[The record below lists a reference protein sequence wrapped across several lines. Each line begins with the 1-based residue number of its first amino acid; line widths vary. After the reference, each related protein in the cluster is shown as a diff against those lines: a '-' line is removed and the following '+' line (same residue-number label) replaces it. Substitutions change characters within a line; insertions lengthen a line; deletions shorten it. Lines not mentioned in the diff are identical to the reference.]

1 MNSSSKTILSA
12 FRVAAALALFAAAG
26 GFAFA
31 QTAEQAQPAAP
42 AVAAPETPA
51 AETPAAVP
59 AAQPVAQPAAAA
71 PDFYADAPAADR
83 EVLANADALAKA
95 GKWLSAWKA
104 LSAYDAA
111 GANPYILAKKIGLAL
126 DGYAQTTLH
135 TVFGFIDLAEGQ
147 DLETVRSEGVAIEDP
162 VEFNPADLAKAIEA
176 KGGALPPVLSMM
188 LGDFYY
194 VVWTSYQG
202 QWMEE
207 DAAILAKSA
216 EGYERAFA
224 YDTYTAET
232 LDRQSQILVAM
243 ERFDAAVSILKKA
256 LELAPDSNA
265 LSLRLADAYFSMGNF
280 AEVFPLVDKI
290 IASSEDTEQINNAYI
305 AAIKAGLAANDKETL
320 GKYVD
325 SFEKK
330 FPEEYVPGL
339 IRHVVA
345 VQLGDK
351 AAAAAAADA
360 VTAAFPGNP
369 DVIRSLISTWLSAE
383 DFDSGFNYLD
393 RATAKGGTDD
403 HMAALYFYRALLLG
417 EKGQTAEIM
426 TEALATLAKAEEY
439 FKKSY
444 PEGHQV
450 FGMLEELKGQWTA
463 ALNAATAPAAA
474 PAAGTAADTATS
486 QAAAP
491 AAADTAAP
499 AATAPEATAPAAT
512 TEQPATEQA
521 APAAEAD
528 ATSAATSTETY

>member
-12 FRVAAALALFAAAG
+12 FKAAAVLALFVAAG

-42 AVAAPETPA
+42 AAAAPATPA
-51 AETPAAVP
+51 AEAPAAAP
-59 AAQPVAQPAAAA
+59 AVAQPATQPVAQPAAAA

-83 EVLANADALAKA
+83 EVLANADALAKT

-147 DLETVRSEGVAIEDP
+147 DLETVRSEGIAIEDP

-176 KGGALPPVLSMM
+176 KGEALPPVLSMM

-265 LSLRLADAYFSMGNF
+265 LSLRLADAYFSMGSF

-305 AAIKAGLAANDKETL
+305 AAIKAGLAVNDKETL

-351 AAAAAAADA
+351 AAADAAADA

-383 DFDSGFNYLD
+383 DFDSGFSYLD

-450 FGMLEELKGQWTA
+450 FGMLQELKGQWTA

-474 PAAGTAADTATS
+474 SAATPAAGTATPEATA
-486 QAAAP
+486 P
-491 AAADTAAP
+491 AADTAAP
-499 AATAPEATAPAAT
+499 AATAPAAA
-512 TEQPATEQA
+512 TEQPAADQA

>member
-1 MNSSSKTILSA
+1 MNSASKTIRSA
-12 FRVAAALALFAAAG
+12 FKVMAALALFAAAG

-42 AVAAPETPA
+42 AAAAPAAPA
-51 AETPAAVP
+51 AEAPAAAPQAVP
-59 AAQPVAQPAAAA
+59 AAAQPAAA
-71 PDFYADAPAADR
+71 PDYYADAPSADR

-111 GANPYILAKKIGLAL
+111 GANPYVLAKKIGLAL

-135 TVFGFIDLAEGQ
+135 MVFGFIDLAEGQ
-147 DLETVRSEGVAIEDP
+147 DLESVRAEGIAIEEP

-176 KGGALPPVLSMM
+176 KGEALPPVLSMM

-194 VVWTSYQG
+194 VVWANYQG
-202 QWMEE
+202 QWMED
-207 DAAILAKSA
+207 DAAILGKSA

-224 YDTYTAET
+224 YDTYNAGT
-232 LDRQSQILVAM
+232 LDRQSQILVALQ
-243 ERFDAAVSILKKA
+243 RFDAAVAILKKA
-256 LELAPDSNA
+256 LELEPASDA
-265 LSLRLADAYFSMGNF
+265 LALRLADAHFSMGAY
-280 AEVFPLVDKI
+280 AEVFPLVDKVL
-290 IASSEDTEQINNAYI
+290 AASEDTEQLNNAYI

-320 GKYVD
+320 AKYVD

-351 AAAAAAADA
+351 AAADAAADA

-383 DFDSGFNYLD
+383 DFDSGFSYLE

-403 HMAALYFYRALLLG
+403 HMAALYFYKALLLG

-426 TEALATLAKAEEY
+426 TEALAALAKAEEF

-450 FGMLEELKGQWTA
+450 FGMLEELRGQWTA
-463 ALNAATAPAAA
+463 ALNAATAAPAAA
-474 PAAGTAADTATS
+474 PAAAAE
-486 QAAAP
+486 AAAP
-491 AAADTAAP
+491 AP
-499 AATAPEATAPAAT
+499 AATALEAAAAPAT
-512 TEQPATEQA
+512 PEQA

-528 ATSAATSTETY
+528 ATSAASN

>member
-1 MNSSSKTILSA
+1 MNSPSKTILSA
-12 FRVAAALALFAAAG
+12 FRIAAALALLIAAG

-42 AVAAPETPA
+42 AAAAPA
-51 AETPAAVP
+51 APVAEAPAAVQEAVP
-59 AAQPVAQPAAAA
+59 SAAQPSAQPAA

-83 EVLANADALAKA
+83 EILANADALAKA

-104 LSAYDAA
+104 LSSYDAA
-111 GANPYILAKKIGLAL
+111 GANPYILSKKIELAL
-126 DGYAQTTLH
+126 DGFAQTTLH

-147 DLETVRSEGVAIEDP
+147 DLETIRAEGIAIDEP
-162 VEFNPADLAKAIEA
+162 VEFNPSDLAKAIEA
-176 KGGALPPVLSMM
+176 KGEALPPVLSMM

-194 VVWTSYQG
+194 VIWLNYQG

-224 YDTYTAET
+224 YDTYTAGT
-232 LDRQSQILVAM
+232 LDRQSQILVAL

-256 LELAPDSNA
+256 LELEPANDA
-265 LSLRLADAYFSMGNF
+265 LTLRLADAYFSMGTY
-280 AEVFPLVDKI
+280 AEVFPLVDKVL
-290 IASSEDTEQINNAYI
+290 ASSEDSEQLNNAYI

-320 GKYVD
+320 AKYVD

-351 AAAAAAADA
+351 AAADAAADA

-369 DVIRSLISTWLSAE
+369 DVIRSLISTWLSTE
-383 DFDSGFNYLD
+383 DFDSGFSYLD
-393 RATAKGGTDD
+393 RAIAKGGTDD
-403 HMAALYFYRALLLG
+403 HMAALHFYRALLLG

-426 TEALATLAKAEEY
+426 TEALAALAKAEEY

-450 FGMLEELKGQWTA
+450 FGMLEELKGQWSA
-463 ALNAATAPAAA
+463 ALNAANAPAAA
-474 PAAGTAADTATS
+474 PT
-486 QAAAP
+486 AAP
-491 AAADTAAP
+491 AATPPAPETAAPAATPATPETAAP
-499 AATAPEATAPAAT
+499 AATAPEATAAPAA
-512 TEQPATEQA
+512 AEQA

-528 ATSAATSTETY
+528 ATSAASN

>member
-12 FRVAAALALFAAAG
+12 FRVAAALALFVAAG
-26 GFAFA
+26 GYAFA

-42 AVAAPETPA
+42 AVAAPATPA
-51 AETPAAVP
+51 AEAPAAVP
-59 AAQPVAQPAAAA
+59 QAVPAATQPAAAA
-71 PDFYADAPAADR
+71 PDYYADAPAADR

-95 GKWLSAWKA
+95 GKWRSAWKT
-104 LSAYDAA
+104 LSDYDAA
-111 GANPYILAKKIGLAL
+111 GANPYVLAKKIGLAL

-135 TVFGFIDLAEGQ
+135 MVFGFIDLAEGQ
-147 DLETVRSEGVAIEDP
+147 DLETIRAEGIAIEDP

-176 KGGALPPVLSMM
+176 KGEALPPVLSMM
-188 LGDFYY
+188 LGDFYF
-194 VVWTSYQG
+194 VVWANYQG
-202 QWMEE
+202 QWMED
-207 DAAILAKSA
+207 DAAILGKSA

-224 YDTYTAET
+224 YETYTAET
-232 LDRQSQILVAM
+232 LDRQSQILVALQ
-243 ERFDAAVSILKKA
+243 RFDAAVAILKKA
-256 LELAPDSNA
+256 LELEPASDA
-265 LSLRLADAYFSMGNF
+265 LALRLADAHFSMGAY
-280 AEVFPLVDKI
+280 AEVFPLVDRVL
-290 IASSEDTEQINNAYI
+290 AASEDTEQLNNAYI

-351 AAAAAAADA
+351 AAADAAADA

-383 DFDSGFNYLD
+383 DFDSGFSYLE
-393 RATAKGGTDD
+393 RAAAKGGTDD
-403 HMAALYFYRALLLG
+403 HMAALYFYKALLLG

-426 TEALATLAKAEEY
+426 TEALAALAKAEEF

-450 FGMLEELKGQWTA
+450 FGMIDELKVQWTGALSA
-463 ALNAATAPAAA
+463 ATAAPSAATAPAAA
-474 PAAGTAADTATS
+474 A
-486 QAAAP
+486 AAAP
-491 AAADTAAP
+491 ATPEAAAP
-499 AATAPEATAPAAT
+499 AVTDPAVTTTTTTTTTA
-512 TEQPATEQA
+512 EQP